1 MYSVHRV
8 ETREPI
14 GPARSLDH
22 ALMLADAGGLGRYEV
37 LMIGDVPTHLGFI
50 TRHGD
55 GTFTLDPRRAGGLT
69 AALGNTL
76 TRA

>member
-1 MYSVHRV
+1 LYSVHRV
-8 ETREPI
+8 VPEEPI

-22 ALMLADAGGLGRYEV
+22 ALMLSDAGGPGRYEV
-37 LMIGDVPTHLGFI
+37 VVIGDVPKHLCFI
-50 TRHGD
+50 TRHQD

-69 AALGNTL
+69 VALGATL

>member
-8 ETREPI
+8 ETDQVI

-22 ALMLADAGGLGRYEV
+22 ALMLADAGGPGRYEV
-37 LMIGDVPTHLGFI
+37 IVIGDVPTHLCFI
-50 TRHGD
+50 TRHED
-55 GTFTLDPRRAGGLT
+55 ATFTLDPRRAGGLT
-69 AALGNTL
+69 AVLGNTL